1 MRQAVSLMALICI
14 FSAGA
19 LAQTGLGANLVDA
32 AAVTKSGAAADAPSE
47 SADEFVIGPE
57 DVLSVAVWHEPE
69 LTDNKVIVRP
79 DGKIGLPLLNDVQA
93 AGLTP
98 KHLQENITESFK
110 TFLTDPQVSVL
121 VQEIHSQVV
130 FIIGAVK
137 APGAYAIG
145 TPTTVMEL
153 LVRAGG
159 LVEFA
164 KSDEIQIVRKE
175 SGKSRRFIFN
185 YKQFVEGKNY
195 QQNIR
200 LRSGDMVIVQ

>member
-1 MRQAVSLMALICI
+1 MKHAVSVIAVICI
-14 FSAGA
+14 FSAAA
-19 LAQTGLGANLVDA
+19 LAQTGLKTNLVVA
-32 AAVTKSGAAADAPSE
+32 PTVAKSGAPADAPSD
-47 SADEFVIGPE
+47 ADEFVLGPE
-57 DVLSVAVWHEPE
+57 DVLSIIVWHEPE
-69 LTDNKVIVRP
+69 LTENKVIVRP

-98 KHLQENITESFK
+98 KHLQENITEAFK
-110 TFLTDPQVSVL
+110 TFVTDPQVSVL

-137 APGAYAIG
+137 SPGAYPIG
-145 TPTTVMEL
+145 GPTTVMEL
-153 LVRAGG
+153 LGRAGG

-175 SGKSRRFIFN
+175 NGKPRRLIFN

-195 QQNIR
+195 QQNVR

>member
-1 MRQAVSLMALICI
+1 LSTA
-14 FSAGA
+14 A
-19 LAQTGLGANLVDA
+19 LAQSGLKTNLVDTTA
-32 AAVTKSGAAADAPSE
+32 AAKSGAPPDAPSE
-47 SADEFVIGPE
+47 VADEFIVGPE
-57 DVLSVAVWHEPE
+57 DVLNVIVWHEPE
-69 LTDNKVIVRP
+69 LTENKVIVRP

-98 KHLQENITESFK
+98 KHLQENITEALK
-110 TFLTDPQVSVL
+110 TFVTDPQVSVL
-121 VQEIHSQVV
+121 VQEIHSQMV

-137 APGAYAIG
+137 APGVYSIG
-145 TPTTVMEL
+145 GPTTVMEL

-164 KSDEIQIVRKE
+164 KSDEIHIVRKE
-175 SGKSRRFIFN
+175 AGKPRRLIFN

-195 QQNIR
+195 QQNVR

>member
-1 MRQAVSLMALICI
+1 V
-14 FSAGA
+14 A
-19 LAQTGLGANLVDA
+19 LAQTGLRTNLVDTPA
-32 AAVTKSGAAADAPSE
+32 SVKSVAGADAPSD
-47 SADEFVIGPE
+47 ADEFVVGPE
-57 DVLSVAVWHEPE
+57 DVLSIIVWHEPE
-69 LTDNKVIVRP
+69 LTENKVIVRP

-98 KHLQENITESFK
+98 KHLQENITEAFK
-110 TFLTDPQVSVL
+110 TFVTDPQVSVL

-130 FIIGAVK
+130 FITGAVK
-137 APGAYAIG
+137 SPGAYPIG
-145 TPTTVMEL
+145 GPTTVMEL

-175 SGKSRRFIFN
+175 AGKPRRFVFN

-195 QQNIR
+195 QQNLR

>member
-1 MRQAVSLMALICI
+1 MP
-14 FSAGA
+14 AG
-19 LAQTGLGANLVDA
+19 V
-32 AAVTKSGAAADAPSE
+32 KSGAAADAPSD
-47 SADEFVIGPE
+47 ADEFIVGPE
-57 DVLSVAVWHEPE
+57 DVLSIIVWHEPE
-69 LTDNKVIVRP
+69 LTENKVIVRP

-98 KHLQENITESFK
+98 KHLQENITEAFK
-110 TFLTDPQVSVL
+110 TFVTDPQVSVL

-130 FIIGAVK
+130 FITGAVK
-137 APGAYAIG
+137 APGAYPIG
-145 TPTTVMEL
+145 GPTTVMEL

-175 SGKSRRFIFN
+175 AGKPRRFVFN

-195 QQNIR
+195 QQNLR